1 MVCETIRLLRN
12 MSKNLKF
19 LDKQIF
25 EAYVKYRTKR
35 NIEQSIYQ
43 SALDSGVSI
52 SYAKSVL
59 GFDKVPLGTK
69 FQICE

>member
-12 MSKNLKF
+12 MAYIPKF
-19 LDKQIF
+19 LDKQII
-25 EAYVKYRTKR
+25 ESYQKYRLKR

-52 SYAKSVL
+52 SYAKHIL
-59 GFDKVPLGTK
+59 GFDKVPPGTK
-69 FQICE
+69 FLVDE